1 MSAREQRCTLT
12 LPTIHTNGTGKAQ
25 LIEALCDAGAALR
38 AAIAAL
44 ADTAPNGRDYYPQ
57 GDGALRAALQAHE
70 SRVQRV
76 GEVRREIA
84 ELAEAIDAIPD
95 WRQHA

>member
-1 MSAREQRCTLT
+1 LSERESQSALA
-12 LPTIHTNGTGKAQ
+12 LPTIHTNGTDKAR
-25 LIEALCDAGAALR
+25 LIEALCEAGNALR

-57 GDGALRAALQAHE
+57 GDGALRAAVEAHCW
-70 SRVQRV
+70 RV
-76 GEVRREIA
+76 GRVEAVRDEIA
-84 ELAEAIDAIPD
+84 DLTQAIEAIPD